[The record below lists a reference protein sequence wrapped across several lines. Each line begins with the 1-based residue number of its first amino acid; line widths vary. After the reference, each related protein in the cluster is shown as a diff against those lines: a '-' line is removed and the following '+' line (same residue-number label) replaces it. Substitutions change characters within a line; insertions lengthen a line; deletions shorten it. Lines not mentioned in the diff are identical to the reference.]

1 MSRKTLTPL
10 QVIKISETLEDFK
23 ALLPRYRKCK
33 EDETGDLLH
42 KFCSRNRNP
51 IFDLTSIEYF
61 SSNLFS
67 ENAKGEDKKKLVL
80 DHYIQRTKAVKLI
93 FQELDIRENLTF
105 DEFVSLLKRYC
116 STVLL
121 TKEEHT
127 KVTVFAKKRPSCF
140 NYEIYPDCG
149 ILVNGLSEHI
159 LN

>member
-61 SSNLFS
+61 SSNLMS

-105 DEFVSLLKRYC
+105 DDFVSLLKRYC

-149 ILVNGLSEHI
+149 VLVNGLSEHI